1 MAPTDPKR
9 TVSSCETD
17 ININHLLS
25 EMLSLLARGAEVTMK
40 FATLTILLLG
50 SLSYAQPQFDSIVQ
64 VTSTSVEE
72 RSPAISPDGRY
83 LAFLT
88 NSKFGEPNQLGVL
101 QLSNGRARS
110 MSDSL
115 NLQDG
120 ISWRDE
126 NTILAGDLNARG
138 GRIIAIDLKTSS
150 ISVLY
155 EDERQ
160 VAFVSEGVVPNTLL
174 FSRLN
179 EPSLGLPDEP
189 NFAVWQLDLAT
200 GEATQLYDSPAR
212 DVQPMAMQN
221 GKISFFSRVD
231 TMGQSDEIYAL
242 DPQSREAERLLA
254 NVGDD
259 FGPAPSPNGGW
270 IAFANNA
277 GAAPALYLLDL
288 DSGNV
293 YPVSAMEK
301 RLSQPAWSPDGK
313 YLYFVARE
321 AGSPA
326 DIYRVSVSSSV
337 SIRSNN

>member
-1 MAPTDPKR
+1 
-9 TVSSCETD
+9 
-17 ININHLLS
+17 
-25 EMLSLLARGAEVTMK
+25 MK
-40 FATLTILLLG
+40 FAALFIVLLS
-50 SLSYAQPQFDSIVQ
+50 SLSCAQTQRAGIVQ
-64 VTSTSVEE
+64 ITSTSVEE

-88 NSKFGEPNQLGVL
+88 NDEFGEPNQLGVL
-101 QLSNGRARS
+101 ELSNGRIRS
-110 MSDSL
+110 MSNSL

-150 ISVLY
+150 ISTLY

-160 VAFVSEGVVPNTLL
+160 VAFVSKGVVPDTLL

-179 EPSLGLPDEP
+179 ESSHDLPDEP
-189 NFAVWQLDLAT
+189 NFAIWQLNLVT

-221 GKISFFSRVD
+221 GAISFFSRVD
-231 TMGQSDEIYAL
+231 TMGLSDEIYTL
-242 DPQSREAERLLA
+242 DPQTNEAERLLE

-277 GAAPALYLLDL
+277 GNAPALYLLDL
-288 DSGNV
+288 DSRSV
-293 YPVSAMEK
+293 YPLSAMEK
-301 RLSQPAWSPDGK
+301 RLSQPAWAPDGK
-313 YLYFVARE
+313 HVYFVARE
-321 AGSPA
+321 ARSPA
-326 DIYRVSVSSSV
+326 DIYRISVSSSDN
-337 SIRSNN
+337 SKPKN